1 MRAQALEYYRDRK
14 AALAECEATIHHH
27 IPQHHAK
34 LVEDKAFLL
43 FREMC
48 RDAGFGDSELFHL
61 QISGVA
67 LTGDSC
73 ECNLF
78 PPDDGVPAMSDEQL
92 MRSSKWTRRM
102 IAGKRLVGDEADEIT
117 KRVWSVTLEE
127 VQKRLAGRP
136 FDQGEHCREIWPFVC
151 SVPSL
156 WLTRPNQ

>member
-27 IPQHHAK
+27 IPQHRAK
-34 LVEDKAFLL
+34 LFEDKAFLL

-48 RDAGFGDSELFHL
+48 RDAGIGDSELFHL

-102 IAGKRLVGDEADEIT
+102 RQMK
-117 KRVWSVTLEE
+117 
-127 VQKRLAGRP
+127 
-136 FDQGEHCREIWPFVC
+136 
-151 SVPSL
+151 
-156 WLTRPNQ
+156 